1 MLMEQTTSIDH
12 RTLSYAGE
20 GERKIP
26 KSSMRIRD
34 ERAESLPF
42 FPPSIK
48 KGCLGSAGEKLA
60 ASNHH
65 ERTY

>member
-1 MLMEQTTSIDH
+1 MEQTTSIEH
-12 RTLSYAGE
+12 RILSHAGE
-20 GERKIP
+20 GGRKIP
-26 KSSMRIRD
+26 TSSLRIRD
-34 ERAESLPF
+34 VRAESLPF

-48 KGCLGSAGEKLA
+48 KGCWGSAGEKLA